1 MKKITAIFLIIGVLV
16 VSAYVLVRQSLT
28 TPGFTPTPPK
38 DTVASAKPKESFLD
52 LKPKLIE
59 KLQQL
64 IKQGCNG
71 LYNLSIRELKP
82 DILNSTLS
90 ISNALLVPDTAAM
103 KVLEG
108 QGKLPGEV
116 FRIKTDSIW
125 IDGLGIKDIIS
136 KEVVDVKSIH
146 ILKPTIDIYSN
157 VTKQAKGNDGE
168 KTLYQRLMSQMK
180 HIGIG
185 NIIIQD
191 AALIHHNSKNN
202 KSTKFNDIAMHLSDI
217 VIDSTTQ
224 FDRKRFLFAKEAA
237 LTMKNYAVPT
247 SNNLYTFKVGVI
259 SIKAAKQSMV
269 ASNVTLQPHYSKSE
283 FQQHVSTQ
291 KERYEISIPSIEFR
305 NTDWWSLINS
315 ETLQAKSAQI
325 SKANVQVYLDRR
337 KPSGETNMKGF
348 PHQLIMQLPMKLNI
362 EKLVVND
369 LDITYEEFSKLSG
382 KAGKVIIENM
392 QGSISNLT
400 NLPQIIKQNKTTTV
414 SASGMFMKL
423 APVQL
428 TLRFDLSNYKTGN
441 YSAALKTAKAFDGSL
456 VNPIAEP
463 LGLFRIKR
471 GELKS
476 LVANIRGDNYKSSGD
491 ILMLYDDLHITPMKK
506 DADHPGELKKKT
518 VTSFIANT
526 FVLKD
531 ENPSKDGSVRKVN
544 ASFTR
549 KSGTFFNGVWKTIF
563 IGILKTI
570 GAPEKLAYQ

>member
-1 MKKITAIFLIIGVLV
+1 
-16 VSAYVLVRQSLT
+16 
-28 TPGFTPTPPK
+28 
-38 DTVASAKPKESFLD
+38 
-52 LKPKLIE
+52 
-59 KLQQL
+59 
-64 IKQGCNG
+64 
-71 LYNLSIRELKP
+71 
-82 DILNSTLS
+82 
-90 ISNALLVPDTAAM
+90 
-103 KVLEG
+103 
-108 QGKLPGEV
+108 
-116 FRIKTDSIW
+116 
-125 IDGLGIKDIIS
+125 
-136 KEVVDVKSIH
+136 
-146 ILKPTIDIYSN
+146 
-157 VTKQAKGNDGE
+157 
-168 KTLYQRLMSQMK
+168 
-180 HIGIG
+180 
-185 NIIIQD
+185 
-191 AALIHHNSKNN
+191 
-202 KSTKFNDIAMHLSDI
+202 
-217 VIDSTTQ
+217 
-224 FDRKRFLFAKEAA
+224 
-237 LTMKNYAVPT
+237 
-247 SNNLYTFKVGVI
+247 
-259 SIKAAKQSMV
+259 
-269 ASNVTLQPHYSKSE
+269 
-283 FQQHVSTQ
+283 
-291 KERYEISIPSIEFR
+291 
-305 NTDWWSLINS
+305 
-315 ETLQAKSAQI
+315 
-325 SKANVQVYLDRR
+325 
-337 KPSGETNMKGF
+337 
-348 PHQLIMQLPMKLNI
+348 MKLNI

-369 LDITYEEFSKLSG
+369 LDLTYEEFSKLSG